1 MYDNYIK
8 LKCWFYVSEIYKKAF
23 STHPSAYGKTVPD
36 IIAKTQMI
44 IYRHKLFYTK
54 YIGLKHIILLK
65 FNKLKID

>member
-1 MYDNYIK
+1 MSRKYIK
-8 LKCWFYVSEIYKKAF
+8 RHF
-23 STHPSAYGKTVPD
+23 TD

-54 YIGLKHIILLK
+54 YIGLKHVILLK